1 MNARRI
7 DVKGRLID
15 ENVPRRNTGL
25 RCESMVTRRC
35 NSTTPLVSLT
45 REAVI
50 CGSGEFRIRLQ
61 FDWFWAA
68 ILLDF
73 GWRF

>member
-1 MNARRI
+1 
-7 DVKGRLID
+7 
-15 ENVPRRNTGL
+15 
-25 RCESMVTRRC
+25 MVTRRC